1 MIAIPT
7 TKKFLQ
13 INSLS
18 ATLAFTSLAL
28 ITLVLTFLVLPLAN
42 LRIHFF
48 QAGIFTTAFLFGPL
62 AGALVGGL
70 TSSYVALAIMH
81 NPWIIGGNALL
92 GFFSAYFYTK
102 NHPVKA
108 ALLAYAIQL
117 PYLIFTDIFLAHM
130 PVYTVS
136 GIVLILFFENLI
148 CGLIATTLTLQI
160 KTLLNPP
167 QD

>member
-1 MIAIPT
+1 MIALPSI
-7 TKKFLQ
+7 KEKNFIL
-13 INSLS
+13 INSVATAIILS
-18 ATLAFTSLAL
+18 LISL
-28 ITLVLTFLVLPLAN
+28 ITFALTFLVLPLGN

-48 QAGIFTTAFLFGPL
+48 QAGIFTTSFLFGPL

-92 GFFSAYFYTK
+92 GFFSARFYLT

-130 PVYTVS
+130 LS
-136 GIVLILFFENLI
+136 SAVLRIALLLFFENLI
-148 CGLIATTLTLQI
+148 CSTAAMIIVPTV
-160 KTLLNPP
+160 KNLLRRP
-167 QD
+167 

>member
-18 ATLAFTSLAL
+18 AALAFTSLAL
-28 ITLVLTFLVLPLAN
+28 ITLILTFLVLPLGN

-48 QAGIFTTAFLFGPL
+48 QTGIFTTAFLFGPL
-62 AGALVGGL
+62 AGTLVGGL
-70 TSSYVALAIMH
+70 TSSYVAIAIMH

-92 GFFSAYFYTK
+92 GFFSARYYLT

-136 GIVLILFFENLI
+136 GIVLLLFFENLL
-148 CGLIATTLTLQI
+148 CGLIATTLTPQI